1 MSSQLQ
7 NRSLQGSNM
16 MTYNNQINSL
26 QQQPMMT
33 NPMMQQQRKVQN
45 QGHMD
50 NLCAM
55 KMYNVANEGL
65 NNSMT
70 GAMTSNNNSMNSAM
84 HGMQNMS
91 IGSKIA
97 KQKSND
103 DGFGDPMGGSSQQ
116 QNIKNDAFSSLGGM
130 NVFR

>member
-26 QQQPMMT
+26 QQQQMMT
-33 NPMMQQQRKVQN
+33 IPMMQQQRKVQN